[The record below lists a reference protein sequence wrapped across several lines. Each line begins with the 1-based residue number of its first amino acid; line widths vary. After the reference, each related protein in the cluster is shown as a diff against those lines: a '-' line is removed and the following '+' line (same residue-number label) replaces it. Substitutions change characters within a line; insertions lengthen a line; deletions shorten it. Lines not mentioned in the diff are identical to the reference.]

1 MGREQR
7 RQQGYSL
14 IEVLLTFAILAVAT
28 TALGLVEISNARRTQ
43 DLKARDIGFARA
55 QAFMERIL
63 RLPFGTPN
71 FPASDEYVPPADETR
86 MQASDYDRLFGSD
99 DDVSALCLT
108 QLEQI
113 GHTQIAPN
121 KWRVIQPPIRFTLE
135 GVEDAGEWEVFVDQ
149 DLDGNGIVESD
160 IGGVA
165 TREGLN
171 DVLRVEIRRNG
182 KTLLR
187 TIRTRP
193 PDGATA
199 GGA

>member
-1 MGREQR
+1 MGRKKRCEA
-7 RQQGYSL
+7 GYSL

-28 TALGLVEISNARRTQ
+28 TALGLVEVSNARRTQ

-63 RLPFGTPN
+63 RLPYGTPN
-71 FPASDEYVPPADETR
+71 SPAADEFVPAADETR
-86 MQASDYDRLFGSD
+86 LLPSDYDRLLGSD
-99 DDVSALCLT
+99 EDVSTISLT
-108 QLEQI
+108 QLESI
-113 GHTQIAPN
+113 GHTRLEPN
-121 KWRVIQPPIRFTLE
+121 RWRVIQPPIRFTLE
-135 GVEDAGEWEVFVDQ
+135 GVEDAGEWEIFVDQ
-149 DLDGNGIVESD
+149 DLDGNGVVESE
-160 IGGVA
+160 IGGVP

-193 PDGATA
+193 PE